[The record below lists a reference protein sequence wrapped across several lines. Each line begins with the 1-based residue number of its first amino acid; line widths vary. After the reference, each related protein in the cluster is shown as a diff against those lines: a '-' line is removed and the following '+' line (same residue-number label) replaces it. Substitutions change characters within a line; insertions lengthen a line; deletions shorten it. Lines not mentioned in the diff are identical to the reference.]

1 MDTNKR
7 ITLHVALC
15 STQLFQNKEDI
26 LSKLEKYSN
35 KFQYTNLCCTNKIPM
50 EAAPTKELMEKWSE
64 EYWPLVWR
72 GNPNNQI
79 LNDYTFDFPFIEEII
94 KKISK
99 LSVEEQEKG
108 NKMPVVSA
116 FVDPLDT
123 TNVIYATDS
132 RHMAGA
138 LPLDHSI
145 LNGINTVAEKL
156 TLRKSENPSVEDDG
170 YLCLNF
176 DVYTTHEPC
185 SMCAMALIHSR
196 IKRCIFVKEMKNTG
210 ALKPDSG
217 DGYCMHSNRLL
228 NSKYE
233 VFQWIGED
241 YGTSVVNDVECC

>member
-1 MDTNKR
+1 M
-7 ITLHVALC
+7 ALC
-15 STQLFQNKEDI
+15 STNLFPFEQDI
-26 LSKLEKYSN
+26 LPKLEKYNTKFKYSN
-35 KFQYTNLCCTNKIPM
+35 LKSSDKIPR
-50 EAAPTKELMEKWSE
+50 EAAPTKELMQKWSD

-79 LNDYTFDFPFIEEII
+79 LNDCTFDLALIDEII
-94 KKISK
+94 KIISK
-99 LSVEEQEKG
+99 RSCEEQEKG

-116 FVDPLDT
+116 FVDPLNT
-123 TNVIYATDS
+123 SNVVYSTDS
-132 RHMAGA
+132 RNSPGA

-145 LNGINTVAEKL
+145 LNGINDVAENL
-156 TLRKSENPSVEDDG
+156 TTRKAENPSVEDEG
-170 YLCLNF
+170 YLCLGF

-196 IKRCIFVKEMKNTG
+196 IKRCIFIKAMNTTG
-210 ALKPDSG
+210 ALRPNSG

-241 YGTSVVNDVECC
+241 YGVAVVDNSECC